1 MDAAGGLESSAAR
14 QACVHAIRSRVN
26 EHVADWLGDTAC
38 MQLALCASTRGG
50 DELLEFVLKPNVAKI
65 AIREA
70 PKVALSQDEWN
81 VLFGFKA
88 IPSKTGHFEKVQRD
102 KTFAQSVER
111 IQNALRCTVGESG
124 QGAMWQRTWTKAA
137 CTLALHT
144 ESHEEWVASSL
155 GNVVRADLRRLE
167 DLRCTMEDEGMETM
181 MLAEVVQ
188 ALADCVT

>member
-1 MDAAGGLESSAAR
+1 MDAASGLESSAAR
-14 QACVHAIRSRVN
+14 QACVHQIRARVN
-26 EHVADWLGDTAC
+26 EHVADWLMDAASV
-38 MQLALCASTRGG
+38 QVALAASVRGG
-50 DELLEFVLKPNVAKI
+50 EELLEFVLKPNVAKI
-65 AIREA
+65 AVQKA
-70 PKVALSQDEWN
+70 SQLALSQEEWD

-88 IPSKTGHFEKVQRD
+88 VPSKTSHLEKIQRD
-102 KTFAQSVER
+102 QTFGQSVVR

-144 ESHEEWVASSL
+144 ESHEDWISSSL

-167 DLRCTMEDEGMETM
+167 DLRCTMEDDGMETM